1 MRKGSSF
8 RTPPI
13 IPVSMPK
20 SMPPKQAWDWGLGGG
35 FLGGKGMR
43 GGAYACA
50 EDKDSPVVDF
60 LRVIFHGFVAAG

>member
-1 MRKGSSF
+1 MG
-8 RTPPI
+8 
-13 IPVSMPK
+13 
-20 SMPPKQAWDWGLGGG
+20 WEGGERDG
-35 FLGGKGMR
+35 RDGG

>member
-1 MRKGSSF
+1 M
-8 RTPPI
+8 
-13 IPVSMPK
+13 PVSMPK
-20 SMPPKQAWDWGLGGG
+20 SMPPKQAWDWRGELGGG
-35 FLGGKGMR
+35 FLRG

>member
-1 MRKGSSF
+1 MRKGSSL

-20 SMPPKQAWDWGLGGG
+20 SMPPKQAWDGGVRRWV
-35 FLGGKGMR
+35 FGGERDGD
-43 GGAYACA
+43 GAYACA